1 MALMDDDEATGVCKR
16 DAVGRVRVPAARRE
30 ALLDEFERSSLSG
43 AQFARAAGIHYQ
55 TFACWVQRRR
65 HDRGDYERRPKV
77 RSAALRLV
85 EAVVAAPQASAAQ
98 APCLEHAVLEVLL
111 PGGGKVLISH
121 ASQVPLVS
129 QLLRALQSPC

>member
-1 MALMDDDEATGVCKR
+1 MIDSEEANGVCKR

-65 HDRGDYERRPKV
+65 HDRGDYEGRPKA

-85 EAVVAAPQASAAQ
+85 EAVVAAPQAGPAQGRSLEGAA
-98 APCLEHAVLEVLL
+98 LEVLL
-111 PGGGKVLISH
+111 PNGVKVLLSH
-121 ASQVPLVS
+121 ASQIPLVS
-129 QLLRALQSPC
+129 QLLQALRLPC

>member
-1 MALMDDDEATGVCKR
+1 MDNDEANGVCKR
-16 DAVGRVRVPAARRE
+16 DAVGRVRVPATRRE

-65 HDRGDYERRPKV
+65 HDRGDYERRPKA

-85 EAVVAAPQASAAQ
+85 EAVVAAPQASPAQ
-98 APCLEHAVLEVLL
+98 GPCLEGESLEVLL
-111 PGGGKVLISH
+111 PGGAKVLLAH
-121 ASQVPLVS
+121 ASQVPLVA
-129 QLLRALQSPC
+129 QLLRALARPC